1 MIELLLIFRAIHVL
15 GFVLGI
21 AFSFTLL
28 TYFIIFREK
37 TNRSRLIMTLAYITI
52 LQIVANI
59 ASAISGISRLIF
71 NSTVISG
78 GELNLF
84 ELKMFFFALSIGT
97 VFFLLVWWRR
107 LLVTTRRLVT
117 YAGSLTSKQIGV
129 SLILLLLNVSFLSFV
144 FILGGFF
151 SIL

>member
-59 ASAISGISRLIF
+59 ASAVSGIGRLIF
-71 NSTVISG
+71 NSTVISES
-78 GELNLF
+78 ELNLF
-84 ELKMFFFALSIGT
+84 ELKMSFFVLSIGT
-97 VFFLLVWWRR
+97 VFLLLVWWRK
-107 LLVTTRRLVT
+107 LLVTTRRLAT
-117 YAGSLTSKQIGV
+117 YTGSLTSKEIGI
-129 SLILLLLNVSFLSFV
+129 SLVLLLLNVSCLSLV
-144 FILGGFF
+144 FILGGSL